1 MSINPTSSRSRRV
14 AITALALAGILI
26 VTSLVTVI
34 LHSRADRDLAAAYE
48 DRYLAYL
55 LADQLRQ
62 SSDDLTRL
70 VRTYAATGES
80 RFAQYFQTVL
90 DIRNGVAPRPT
101 RYDSIY
107 WDFVTATDSYPR
119 PSGPPASIDSLMT
132 DAGFTDGELAFFRES
147 EDQSNDL
154 VLLENAA
161 MSLMDGLSLPPEGN
175 ITDEITGKQRQAVA
189 MLHGRQYHEAKARI
203 MDPLERL
210 FESLEA
216 RSQSEIERLRN
227 RQSLLLYAIEGQL
240 GVAVILLGIALYFVL
255 RRRPNETSQST
266 NIDSEAEGQP

>member
-1 MSINPTSSRSRRV
+1 MSIIPTPSRSRRV
-14 AITALALAGILI
+14 PATALALAGILI
-26 VTSLVTVI
+26 LTSLVTVI
-34 LHSRADRDLAAAYE
+34 LHSRADRELAAAYE
-48 DRYLAYL
+48 DRYRAYL

-70 VRTYAATGES
+70 VRTYAATGEP
-80 RFAQYFQTVL
+80 RFSQYFQTVL
-90 DIRNGVAPRPT
+90 DIRNGVVPRPT

-132 DAGFTDGELAFFRES
+132 DAGFTDGELALFLES

-189 MLHGRQYHEAKARI
+189 MLHGGQYHEAKARI

-216 RSQSEIERLRN
+216 RSQSEIERLRD
-227 RQSLLLYAIEGQL
+227 RQSLLLYALEGQL
-240 GVAVILLGIALYFVL
+240 GVAVILLGIALFFVL
-255 RRRPNETSQST
+255 RRRSN
-266 NIDSEAEGQP
+266 

>member
-1 MSINPTSSRSRRV
+1 M
-14 AITALALAGILI
+14 LALAGILI
-26 VTSLVTVI
+26 LTSLVTVI
-34 LHSRADRDLAAAYE
+34 LHSRADRELAAAYE

-70 VRTYAATGES
+70 VRTYAVTGETRYS
-80 RFAQYFQTVL
+80 QYFQTVL

-132 DAGFTDGELAFFRES
+132 DAGFTDGELAFFLES

-161 MSLMDGLSLPPEGN
+161 MSLMAGLSLPPEGN
-175 ITDEITGKQRQAVA
+175 ITNEITGKQRQAVA

-216 RSQSEIERLRN
+216 RSQSEIERLRD
-227 RQSLLLYAIEGQL
+227 RQSLLLYALEGQL
-240 GVAVILLGIALYFVL
+240 GLAVILVAIVLYIAL
-255 RRRPNETSQST
+255 RRKSSNATQ
-266 NIDSEAEGQP
+266 NADSE

>member
-1 MSINPTSSRSRRV
+1 MSIIPTPSSGRRV
-14 AITALALAGILI
+14 AITALAGIFIL
-26 VTSLVTVI
+26 TSLVTVI
-34 LHSRADRDLAAAYE
+34 LHSRADRELTAAYE
-48 DRYLAYL
+48 DRYRAYL

-80 RFAQYFQTVL
+80 RFSQYFQTVL
-90 DIRNGVAPRPT
+90 DIRNGVVPRPT
-101 RYDSIY
+101 QYDSIY

-132 DAGFTDGELAFFRES
+132 EAGFTDGELALFLQS

-161 MSLMDGLSLPPEGN
+161 ISLMDGLALPPEGN
-175 ITDEITGKQRQAVA
+175 ITDEIAGKQRQAVA

-203 MDPLERL
+203 MDPLESL

-216 RSQSEIERLRN
+216 RSQSEIQRLRD

-240 GVAVILLGIALYFVL
+240 GVAVILVGIALHFVL
-255 RRRPNETSQST
+255 RRRPNEKSQPT
-266 NIDSEAEGQP
+266 NIDSDAEGQP